1 MLLHGFGGCAGRR
14 TYKASNDG
22 KGCDESSTAPPCT
35 GYKLFVANDK
45 LNVWISFFSF
55 FMQFKKDELVCFRWI
70 EMMAPVFSKAAWRC
84 VWYMIQVHHSV
95 PLMLF
100 QSIAL

>member
-1 MLLHGFGGCAGRR
+1 MLMLLHGFGGCAGRR

-55 FMQFKKDELVCFRWI
+55 FLCSLRKMN
-70 EMMAPVFSKAAWRC
+70 
-84 VWYMIQVHHSV
+84 
-95 PLMLF
+95 LF
-100 QSIAL
+100 VSGG